1 MANFSV
7 KASFDGSE
15 LVQGF
20 KDVKDEVNGLATAG
34 QSAGKSLDNMLK
46 QKNAT
51 SNYSRQLGQIK
62 QQLTDLS
69 VNYARLSDADKS
81 SDFGKAMAARIDE
94 LTAKAQELKGVMD
107 EVNVSLSGGGS
118 GGGGPKDYGEHWA
131 EIQRQAEQTYAK
143 FEGVQKVAAGVA
155 SGFAAVQGAAAL
167 LAPEN
172 ENLQKALLKVQA
184 AMAIAQGIGGI
195 KDFFEGLKQL
205 KAAFTFTTAAT
216 TINTAAQ
223 TKNTVATV
231 GATTAQKAFNK
242 AVLAN
247 PYVAIA
253 AAVVAVGTALFAFS
267 KNAKK
272 ARQEQEKLNKL
283 MEEQKELNERTAKS
297 MGTVVGEYRILQRE
311 FSSLSSV
318 ADKQQWIE
326 DNQTAFNNLGLA
338 ISSVNDADNIFIN
351 QSDDVIAALKA
362 RAKAEALKEKYKES
376 FIAAEEKKMKIEE
389 FRVPVLFSASGKLP
403 EVATEM
409 GLNKSDFEYKWGGG
423 QSGAGTYTPTSERA
437 IAAFRKIYD
446 RERKALEDEIDE
458 TTNIWEA
465 KLEEAEEEA
474 AEAAAKVN
482 KYFNKRGK
490 QQTTTTTTTD
500 TEEDIYGEKSL
511 IAAQKEVSKLQDKLN
526 RLDVDS
532 PDFEPT
538 KQALIA
544 AEKKVEEI
552 RQKMAAENPDV
563 QESVDVLVQA
573 YEDAEKEI
581 SELTK
586 KYKIGILDEETAQKQ
601 IDNINAE
608 LQKLGLNPIE
618 VKLKPIVTSEPETLA
633 DKHSE
638 ITGKINMVLDYYDMG
653 AINKEYAQ
661 SLIDDLNEQ
670 LGKLGLDPIHIN
682 LNLEH
687 LESQISKAQTMFDAI
702 GAVGNVIS
710 SIDGV
715 YNAFKDLDKQMD
727 EAENGWERFMVGF
740 NAGMQILNVFT
751 TVMGTINSLMTAFN
765 TIQAISTGLKMKDT
779 VASSAKATA
788 DLTAAGAAGTEAA
801 ANTAAATAGAAKSVS
816 WLPIVGPILA
826 VAAIAA
832 VIGAIMSARNKGKY
846 ATGGIVPGSGIGDMD
861 LVRVNGGEMILNSR
875 QQANLFRMID
885 QNRLPQPN
893 TGGGEVVFR
902 IQGDTL
908 VGAINNYNKK
918 RSRA

>member
-1 MANFSV
+1 MAGNTFSV
-7 KASFDGSE
+7 RASFDGTE

-20 KDVKDEVNGLATAG
+20 QDVKSELNGLKTAG
-34 QSAGKSLDNMLK
+34 DKAGKSLDQMLQ
-46 QKNAT
+46 QKNST

-62 QQLTDLS
+62 QQLTDLA
-69 VNYARLSDADKS
+69 VNYSRLSDADKN
-81 SDFGKAMAARIDE
+81 SDFGVAMAARIDE

-107 EVNVSLSGGGS
+107 DVNSSLSGGS
-118 GGGGPKDYGEHWA
+118 GGPKDYGEHWA

-143 FEGVQKVAAGVA
+143 FEGVQKVSAGVA
-155 SGFAAVQGAAAL
+155 SGFAAIQGAAAL
-167 LAPEN
+167 LGDEN
-172 ENLQKALLKVQA
+172 EDLQKALLKVQS

-195 KDFFEGLKQL
+195 KDLFEGLKQL

-216 TINTAAQ
+216 IADTAA
-223 TKNTVATV
+223 KGANTTATTAV
-231 GATTAQKAFNK
+231 TTATTAATTAQKAFNK

-267 KNAKK
+267 KNAEK

-283 MEEQKELNERTAKS
+283 MEEQKELNERTARS
-297 MGTVVGEYRILQRE
+297 MGTVVGQYRILQRE
-311 FSSLSSV
+311 FSSLANV
-318 ADKQQWIE
+318 ADKQEWIE
-326 DNQTAFNNLGLA
+326 ANQTAFNNLGLA

-362 RAKAEALKEKYKES
+362 RAKAEALKEKYQES
-376 FIAAEEKKMKIEE
+376 FIAAEEKKMNINE
-389 FRVPVLFSASGKLP
+389 FKVPVLFSASGKLP

-446 RERKALEDEIDE
+446 KEREALENEIDE

-465 KLEEAEEEA
+465 KLDEAER
-474 AEAAAKVN
+474 EAAAAEEKVN
-482 KYFNKRGK
+482 SYFRKK
-490 QQTTTTTTTD
+490 DKDQTTTTTTTTTTD

-601 IDNINAE
+601 IDKINAE

-618 VKLKPIVTSEPETLA
+618 IKLKTSNDIQRGKTLEYRNQQSSKAQNISVEYEAGIITYGVAKKAIDEINA
-633 DKHSE
+633 DLE
-638 ITGKINMVLDYYDMG
+638 
-653 AINKEYAQ
+653 
-661 SLIDDLNEQ
+661 
-670 LGKLGLDPIHIN
+670 KLGLKP
-682 LNLEH
+682 LE
-687 LESQISKAQTMFDAI
+687 LKIDDGSLAAFQERYESTMSVMDSSASIISSVGSAF
-702 GAVGNVIS
+702 GAVVSAINDENTALGSVVGTLDEGS
-710 SIDGV
+710 KSWLEWGV
-715 YNAFKDLDKQMD
+715 
-727 EAENGWERFMVGF
+727 
-740 NAGMQILNVFT
+740 
-751 TVMGTINSLMTAFN
+751 NSVN
-765 TIQAISTGLKMKDT
+765 TIAQVLPQIASIIMAQQAQALAGGI
-779 VASSAKATA
+779 AS
-788 DLTAAGAAGTEAA
+788 GASLPFP
-801 ANTAAATAGAAKSVS
+801 ANMAVIASV
-816 WLPIVGPILA
+816 
-826 VAAIAA
+826 VAALLAMFA
-832 VIGAIMSARNKGKY
+832 SLPKF
-846 ATGGIVPGSGIGDMD
+846 ATGGIVNGSLIGDMN
-861 LVRVNGGEMILNSR
+861 LARVNGGEMILNGR
-875 QQANLFRMID
+875 QQTNLFRMLD
-885 QNRLPQPN
+885 QNRISQFS
-893 TGGGEVVFR
+893 GGSADVNFR
-902 IQGDTL
+902 IKGDAL
-908 VGAINNYNKK
+908 IGVIDNYNKK
-918 RSRA
+918 HGRG